1 MKAETVWARAQA
13 DSLRSSGPQS
23 VKEIAKF
30 LKKTEERVN
39 KWSKRLK
46 KKNQGDFS
54 TPPHL
59 WEVWN

>member
-1 MKAETVWARAQA
+1 MKAETVCARAQA

-30 LKKTEERVN
+30 FKKTEGRVN

-46 KKNQGDFS
+46 KKNQGVDSRKF
-54 TPPHL
+54 
-59 WEVWN
+59 